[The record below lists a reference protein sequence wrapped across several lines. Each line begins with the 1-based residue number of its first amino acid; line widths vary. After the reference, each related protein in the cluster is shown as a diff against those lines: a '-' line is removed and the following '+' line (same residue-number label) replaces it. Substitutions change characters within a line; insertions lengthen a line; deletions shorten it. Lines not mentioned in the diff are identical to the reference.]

1 MKRLIGGMGMLL
13 ALACSSQPLSS
24 VRLQGDP
31 RSIASLAGRW
41 GGEYW
46 GASAGRRGSLSF
58 EVRPGTDTLYGDVT
72 LMDALGNM
80 VRPADPA
87 DVHRL
92 HVRAPQLLR
101 IEFVMASQDSLRGV
115 LEPYVSPDC
124 DCVVTTSFAGALDKD
139 RITGTF
145 ETRSASVGVLAHGFW
160 RMERAP

>member
-1 MKRLIGGMGMLL
+1 MKRLIGGLGMLL
-13 ALACSSQPLSS
+13 ALACSSQLSS

-46 GASAGRRGSLSF
+46 GASGGRRGSLSF
-58 EVRPGTDTLYGDVT
+58 ELRPGTDTLYGDVSM
-72 LMDALGNM
+72 MDLFGNT

-92 HVRAPQLLR
+92 HGGAPLLLR

-124 DCVVTTSFAGALDKD
+124 DCTVTTSFAGALAEDK
-139 RITGTF
+139 INGTF
-145 ETRSASVGVLAHGFW
+145 ETRSASIGVLAHGFW